1 MAGERRHTS
10 RENVILAD
18 SNQAKKRFGFGGESE
33 RHEITKAP
41 KFSDM
46 FFVELRSPGNGGSN
60 LLDVS
65 GQAKGISNISIST
78 TTQPIDRYGKR
89 VYIPTRVD
97 FPEVTLTMYDTV
109 DGEIIAM
116 AAKIYEQFFKNNSL
130 STDAHSIE
138 ATISEINSGRK
149 FIEYGSGFHKNF
161 EKVTV
166 HHFFGAFDQNQ
177 GKIQKI
183 ELINPVVTNISFSPS
198 DYSDGNL
205 RTIDFT
211 MQPENIIFGKIID
224 SNINEPD
231 WMKEGLE
238 MILESLDVQNSN
250 RNMVKSYIDIASFG
264 KQLGKTKRIFGS
276 GRENTNLL
284 NQFQTETASLP
295 DYGKSSVTDPDFSTT
310 TKRVFG
316 SGRQNTNA
324 LQEFD
329 FRTTALENSGDWEDR
344 INSFLE
350 SLGYDSASTSY
361 QGQREMAVKAAEAA
375 QLRELSKLHTQL
387 KASQES
393 RDKDA
398 MQESM
403 NKLLEARKSAM
414 PVTASR
420 EDSVIGRQDNS
431 SNPYTNDTIYPD
443 VATFNNLGSTP
454 VGLDRYSSGDFAD
467 AISKELMSALFNGRK
482 VDIGNVTR
490 SVTQGILGNTL
501 TGDLASL
508 PITSQSKFGIAGDI
522 IRDSIINGTRTN
534 RRNNNPLTNTRVSTT
549 PTTSKTQ
556 SQSII
561 NNINSKVRRL
571 R

>member
-375 QLRELSKLHTQL
+375 QLRELSKLHAQL

-403 NKLLEARKSAM
+403 DKLLEARKSAM